1 MLLYAE
7 GTRFTKEKHEA
18 SVTFA
23 RTKGLPE
30 LKEHLLPR
38 TKGFTIGLPHF
49 RHNLPAVYNVQIAFK
64 GYDYIISIYDTLYA
78 NVCKRLLKV
87 YASVQ
92 RDDLSSHN
100 VSTDILI

>member
-18 SVTFA
+18 SIDFA
-23 RTKGLPE
+23 RKKGLPE

-38 TKGFTIGLPHF
+38 TKGFSLGLPHF

-64 GYDYIISIYDTLYA
+64 GYVYVYVYLFTISKYNFSII
-78 NVCKRLLKV
+78 V
-87 YASVQ
+87 
-92 RDDLSSHN
+92 
-100 VSTDILI
+100 VSTKLEFRKKTN